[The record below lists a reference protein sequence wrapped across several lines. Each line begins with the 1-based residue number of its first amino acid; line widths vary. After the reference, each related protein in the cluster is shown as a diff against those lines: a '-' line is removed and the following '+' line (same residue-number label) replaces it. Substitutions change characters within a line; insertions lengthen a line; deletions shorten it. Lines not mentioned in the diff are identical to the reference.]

1 MFGILLT
8 ALQTEDNI
16 SRLWAFRELLVKDG
30 WYWNRGR
37 CVSLAGVILIE
48 NKEDK
53 VPTFRMRTLY
63 IVICQISKANC
74 KIR

>member
-53 VPTFRMRTLY
+53 VPTFRMRTL
-63 IVICQISKANC
+63 
-74 KIR
+74 